1 MTIAEHEPG
10 DTFLLFGEFAYDF
23 ATDLP
28 IRVGPGIYLDN
39 TPHDILSGAQPRALA
54 DYVLPGY
61 NLNAGSPKSC
71 LRHSSSVA
79 PPSNIEPSSLLFNSI
94 TALRLVAP
102 RTIRVEGRFTVGH
115 DGRSID
121 NPSLYHLTSAWQ
133 PQPGGDYSARDVRFA
148 AGIARRLVR
157 LLGPD
162 YGRIATAIV
171 LFSQVTTGQ
180 VKSFQMAYLGL
191 FAALEALFA
200 PKSKKAE
207 TLAERTGSFLA
218 SMGTPTGWSV
228 RDWLSEEYQ
237 KGRSQLAH
245 GIQDVVP
252 WGPILRRCKQE
263 AFGRVHEIVRLCI
276 LGFLSLPNAQLQS
289 IGQATGTSLQNQL
302 SALAPASGRF
312 LKDQRMWCG

>member
-133 PQPGGDYSARDVRFA
+133 PQPGGYYSARDVRFA
-148 AGIARRLVR
+148 AGIARRLLH
-157 LLGPD
+157 LLDPD
-162 YGRIATAIV
+162 YGRIASSIV

-180 VKSFQMAYLGL
+180 VRSFQMAYVGL

-200 PKSKKAE
+200 PKGKKAK
-207 TLAERTGSFLA
+207 TLGERAGNFLA
-218 SMGTPTGWSV
+218 SIGTPSGWSV
-228 RDWLSEEYQ
+228 QDWLTQEYQ
-237 KGRSQLAH
+237 EGRGRLAH
-245 GIQDVVP
+245 GVQDVIP
-252 WGPILRRCKQE
+252 WGGTIRSSTLQT
-263 AFGRVHEIVRLCI
+263 FGRLHEITRLCI
-276 LGFLSLPNAQLQS
+276 LGFISLPDAPLHS
-289 IGQATGTSLQNQL
+289 ISQGSGTSLQNEL
-302 SALAPASGRF
+302 KGLAPASGRF
-312 LKDQRMWCG
+312 LKGQRMWCD